1 LVLKWEGKGM
11 TGIVGRKRV
20 NLDPGKSAS
29 VEFDLASLSPKAELL
44 RAEIDGHSYQTY
56 LKTPPYPPSNEFSFL
71 LYPSPE
77 NATELRVIT
86 PEGYVYTFPVK
97 KVKIS
102 LDKSQVPAGFQWEK
116 VDLYFFSRVSLEKCA
131 IRAFL
136 PWWIKVFQEDPSNV
150 IAGEIV
156 VKLVEEGAKALGAGP
171 IPVGKLLD
179 VAEMIKCA
187 KEGILVPLTT
197 DEPYLIV
204 GKALHLKVE
213 YMAGTYATTWEGRGE
228 WSGYVNEATTQ
239 IRIPITPY
247 SYSPITEMGKN
258 ILCAFLP
265 NLPFCATTKCEQD
278 THNGTCYWKGF
289 YVLNNQWGANQP
301 SGSECVKAGSYQR
314 ISVTEIEV
322 VMDYSWE
329 NIKQKGCDAQVKGY
343 PAIIAGWH
351 YGEALPEYPGGY
363 LTPMG
368 IHGLPAQIKE
378 RNQFP
383 SGFLAF
389 REGRGGIMN
398 LAWDIWIASDPQP
411 QKPKAE
417 VMIWP
422 WYVNQQPI
430 TEGGGQLKTV
440 TIGGIKWDLYRG
452 KNPDGWWVYTFRH
465 RMDLKESGSTILL
478 PLVRVESKVNLGEF
492 VQYLVQEKYLSA
504 EDWIVGI
511 EFGSEIIEG
520 KGKWRISK
528 YLLEPGGS
536 LP

>member
-1 LVLKWEGKGM
+1 M
-11 TGIVGRKRV
+11 TGIVGRKRF

-77 NATELRVIT
+77 NATELRIIT

-136 PWWIKVFQEDPSNV
+136 PWWIKVFQEDPSKV

-179 VAEMIKCA
+179 VAETIKCA

-204 GKALHLKVE
+204 GKAVHLKAE

-265 NLPFCATTKCEQD
+265 NLPFCAATKCEQD

-351 YGEALPEYPGGY
+351 YGETFPEYPGGY

-378 RNQFP
+378 KNQFP

-398 LAWDIWIASDPQP
+398 LSWDIWIASDPQP

-430 TEGGGQLKTV
+430 TDGGGQLKTV

-452 KNPDGWWVYTFRH
+452 KNPDGWWVYTFRR
-465 RMDLKESGSTILL
+465 RMNLLESLLESGSANML
-478 PLVRVESKVNLGEF
+478 PWARVERMVNLGDF
-492 VQYLVQEKYLSA
+492 VQYLVQGKYLSE

-520 KGKWRISK
+520 EGRWRISQ